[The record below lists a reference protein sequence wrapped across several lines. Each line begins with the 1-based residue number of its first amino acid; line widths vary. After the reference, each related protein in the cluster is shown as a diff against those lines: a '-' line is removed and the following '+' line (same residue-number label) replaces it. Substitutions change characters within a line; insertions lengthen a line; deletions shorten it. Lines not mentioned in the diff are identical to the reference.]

1 MRRCGDNRPVL
12 SIRTILD
19 RDGVRIADVACHH
32 PCGPGRPAEQM
43 AGHAIVFVRR
53 GRFRR
58 SADGVVSVLDA
69 TFAYSMNPGEEE
81 RYDHLD
87 GCGDDCTWLSLDTE
101 VAAALGGGD
110 PELPPRAIPTTAGL
124 DLEHRLLLAAG
135 RRGADS
141 HELFERALLL
151 AAGAVGQADP
161 RRVEAGRP
169 ATARARRALADRV
182 REALAA
188 DPGWPLPAL
197 ARDLAT
203 SPHHLS
209 RVFHAGTGHTI
220 AHHRIRLRA
229 RAALERLAGGERDL
243 AGLAAELGFADQ
255 SHLTRVLRRETGR
268 TPAALRDLV

>member
-1 MRRCGDNRPVL
+1 VL
-12 SIRTILD
+12 SIRRLLD
-19 RDGVRIADVACHH
+19 RDGVRVSDVACHH
-32 PCGPGRPAEQM
+32 PCGLGRPAEQT

-87 GCGDDCTWLSLDTE
+87 GCGDDCTWLSLDPE
-101 VAAALGGGD
+101 ASAALAGGD
-110 PELPPRAIPTTAGL
+110 PELPPRAIPTAAWL
-124 DLEHRLLLAAG
+124 DLEHRRLLAAG

-141 HELFERALLL
+141 HELYERALLL
-151 AAGAVGQADP
+151 AARVLGQTDP

-169 ATARARRALADRV
+169 ATARARRALADGT

-188 DPGWPLPAL
+188 DPGRPLPVL
-197 ARDLAT
+197 ARDLAV

-220 AHHRIRLRA
+220 ARHRIRLRA
-229 RAALERLAGGERDL
+229 RAALERLAGGEGDL

-255 SHLTRVLRRETGR
+255 SHLARVLRRETGR
-268 TPAALRDLV
+268 TPSALRRVL